1 MALGDKPVDLPRWA
15 DAPGRTLEPPESGTS
30 TEMCKDNGY
39 VQGKTP
45 PARWD
50 NWLINLI
57 YLWIAYLDQFE
68 QKARTWIE
76 SNLFTAGI
84 VVNRTTGGVGTA
96 VTGTGNGAGDGV
108 SGTGGTTGVGVSG
121 IGGASGSAGVTGL
134 GTGNAAG
141 VTGQGAGTG
150 AGVVGTGGATN
161 APGVTGAGTGTGSGG
176 SFTGG
181 VSAGA
186 GVTATGGTLGPG
198 VAANGSGS
206 GAGVTATGGS
216 VGAGVI
222 ATGGASAGRGV
233 IANGTGGAPAV
244 EVGTGNQIF
253 TGTSPTKSANPG
265 FVNYQS
271 GANIIHAR
279 GTYRFVSGGTSD
291 TDRLL
296 DGFDVSVVTS
306 GATVTVTFTRPMS
319 DANYSLTARQTMPH
333 HTGTTVF
340 KYIEIPDGDKT
351 ANGFEVHLW
360 DLDMTTGAAT
370 LANWAANQGFEFIVS
385 GRQ

>member
-39 VQGKTP
+39 VQSKTP

-150 AGVVGTGGATN
+150 AGVVGTGG
-161 APGVTGAGTGTGSGG
+161 GTGGG
-176 SFTGG
+176 GRGVFGTGG
-181 VSAGA
+181 G
-186 GVTATGGTLGPG
+186 TAGPG
-198 VAANGSGS
+198 VRGQGAGS
-206 GAGVTATGGS
+206 GAGVEAVGGS
-216 VGAGVI
+216 IGPGIVAIGGSSSGEGVVAI
-222 ATGGASAGRGV
+222 
-233 IANGTGGAPAV
+233 GTGESPAV
-244 EVGTGNQIF
+244 EVGEGHLVF
-253 TGTSPTKSANPG
+253 TGTEPTKSEDPG
-265 FVNYQS
+265 LDNLVS
-271 GANIIHAR
+271 GANIVHAR
-279 GTYRFVSGGTSD
+279 GTYRYV
-291 TDRLL
+291 
-296 DGFDVSVVTS
+296 S
-306 GATVTVTFTRPMS
+306 GATSDADRLQDGFNCEVTTTGSNVRVDFIRPMAS
-319 DANYSLTARQTMPH
+319 DDYTLVYRQSMSPG
-333 HTGTTVF
+333 TGTTSFRYVHVADAD
-340 KYIEIPDGDKT
+340 KDVDGFTITNNLLNMATGGTLTD
-351 ANGFEVHLW
+351 AW
-360 DLDMTTGAAT
+360 DVGH
-370 LANWAANQGFEFIVS
+370 GFEFIVS